1 MDTMDDKERNNE
13 KKTNQNNKTKKKCGI
28 RQNAKAEKEGEQEHN
43 AVGLKYFHLFTFPIF
58 KTFTK
63 V

>member
-1 MDTMDDKERNNE
+1 MTRKEMTS
-13 KKTNQNNKTKKKCGI
+13 KKQIKIKKCGI

-58 KTFTK
+58 ITFTK